1 MRTALSILISLL
13 ALVGQGSAGA
23 EVIDSGAHGF
33 TSRNVAVIAAEPLRV
48 YAILVDSVDLWWSP
62 DHTFSGNAMSLSID
76 AEAGGCFCER
86 LPGGGIVEHL
96 TVVHASPGRL
106 LRLRGALG
114 PLQSTAVVGTMSWT
128 LEPSNGGTRVS
139 VTYTVGG
146 YVPGG
151 LDAWAP
157 AVDRVVGEQ
166 LQRFA
171 RYAATGNADAP
182 PEAAGNNS
190 DSGDR

>member
-13 ALVGQGSAGA
+13 PLVGPGSAAA
-23 EVIDSGAHGF
+23 EVIDESPSGF
-33 TSRNVAVIAAEPLRV
+33 TSQNVALIDAQPLQV
-48 YAILVDSVDLWWSP
+48 YAMLVDAVDLWWSS
-62 DHTFSGNAMSLSID
+62 DHTFSGNAINLSID
-76 AEAGGCFCER
+76 ARAGGCFCER

-96 TVVHASPGRL
+96 TVVHANPGRL

-114 PLQSTAVVGTMSWT
+114 PLQSTAVVGAMSWT

-151 LDAWAP
+151 VDAWAT

-166 LQRFA
+166 LERFA
-171 RYAATGNADAP
+171 RYATTGTADAP
-182 PEAAGNNS
+182 PAAAGSDS